1 MIFKMELNKL
11 INWCGLSEILTG
23 NSNTVRANRKNKKFS
38 KEINSLEEHLIAWA
52 KENNIKTK

>member
-1 MIFKMELNKL
+1 MELNKL